1 MRTNYIK
8 STTHNENS
16 LDYRHRLQ
24 KCRGRSR
31 IKFLSISCC
40 LKTSPLVESVGQA
53 GHQGDGEG
61 DGLGCNPV
69 KPHLGSRFIKKRKVQ
84 CSDLTPLLLPS
95 VAVCPEKRA
104 HPWKAPP
111 PETEK
116 STTTLEAATAA
127 VNLRSVGGGKLQT
140 PAAWLMAASS
150 AARLPALGFTMKYLE
165 TIYPS

>member
-1 MRTNYIK
+1 
-8 STTHNENS
+8 
-16 LDYRHRLQ
+16 L
-24 KCRGRSR
+24 
-31 IKFLSISCC
+31 
-40 LKTSPLVESVGQA
+40 
-53 GHQGDGEG
+53 
-61 DGLGCNPV
+61 V
-69 KPHLGSRFIKKRKVQ
+69 KPATRGMEKETGWAAIQS
-84 CSDLTPLLLPS
+84 SLTPLLLPS

-150 AARLPALGFTMKYLE
+150 AARLPALGFTMKYLVGFDPVSHE
-165 TIYPS
+165 LAEQSSLESLGLLCSAVCG

>member
-16 LDYRHRLQ
+16 LDYRHGLQ

-69 KPHLGSRFIKKRKVQ
+69 KPHLGIRFIKKEKYSVQ
-84 CSDLTPLLLPS
+84 ISPHFCSPLLQSAQRRERTPGRRHRRRRRRARRRWRRRRRRSTCARWAEGSSRLPRRGS
-95 VAVCPEKRA
+95 
-104 HPWKAPP
+104 WPP
-111 PETEK
+111 P
-116 STTTLEAATAA
+116 ARQGF
-127 VNLRSVGGGKLQT
+127 LRL
-140 PAAWLMAASS
+140 AS
-150 AARLPALGFTMKYLE
+150 R
-165 TIYPS
+165 